1 MPFGSGYVCDIWGG
15 SLKIEPATRYWLSVT
30 LILLALLLA
39 IAAFLLWVVFPRGYF
54 PSRVVWVE
62 IHKWAGLA
70 ITVGVLLHIAI
81 HWKWLLQMTQRY
93 IDKLLKRKV

>member
-1 MPFGSGYVCDIWGG
+1 MKTD
-15 SLKIEPATRYWLSVT
+15 ATTRYWLSVS
-30 LILLALLLA
+30 LIIVALVLA

-70 ITVGVLLHIAI
+70 ITIGVLVHIAL
-81 HWKWLLQMTQRY
+81 HWRWLLQMTRRY
-93 IDKLLKRKV
+93 TDRLFKTKYHKL